1 MVLLFKERLSQNP
14 TVPSNRGFVSISD
27 TMLLACPAIVL
38 DWSTIAVTP
47 AYLANNYK
55 YN

>member
-1 MVLLFKERLSQNP
+1 MVLLFKERLSENP

-27 TMLLACPAIVL
+27 TMLLVCPAKVL
-38 DWSTIAVTP
+38 DWSTFGVTP
-47 AYLANNYK
+47 GYLANNYK